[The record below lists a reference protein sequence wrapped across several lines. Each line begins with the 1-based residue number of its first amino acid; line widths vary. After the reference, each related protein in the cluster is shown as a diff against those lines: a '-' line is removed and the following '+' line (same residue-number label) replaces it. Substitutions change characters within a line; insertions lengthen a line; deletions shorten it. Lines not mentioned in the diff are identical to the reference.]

1 MPTSHLGEVDFTAGQ
16 VTFYVHLPD
25 GERPRKVMSQLSHK
39 RGKQKQACTSS
50 RQEKFESYFWSFEDK
65 LKINFFELCV
75 FTTVPVSRKSSWHLI
90 WNECSV
96 TKTHN
101 HDIKSNVVCIPLRWV
116 QLALDA
122 HCGLKLWKFVSGSQI
137 RHFSRQKSITMKNI
151 KRLYSDYQI
160 LYKK

>member
-1 MPTSHLGEVDFTAGQ
+1 MERGPEKSWANQVIKEGNKNKHALPSGKKNFR
-16 VTFYVHLPD
+16 VTFESL
-25 GERPRKVMSQLSHK
+25 K
-39 RGKQKQACTSS
+39 TSS
-50 RQEKFESYFWSFEDK
+50 NS
-65 LKINFFELCV
+65 IFFKLCV
-75 FTTVPVSRKSSWHLI
+75 LYQSTVPVSRKSSWHLI

-137 RHFSRQKSITMKNI
+137 RHFSKQKSITMKNI